1 MTEEAVLN
9 SPPAAPPRR
18 RRRRSMAWRSMR
30 FRILAFFAIFG
41 PGFITANV
49 DNDPG
54 GILTYSQAGAKFGY
68 ALLWTL
74 VPVTIAL
81 IIIQEMAAR
90 MGAVTGKG
98 LSDLIRE
105 EFGFRWTFFTMF
117 ILGLADFGNIMSEFA
132 GMASGMGLFGVTK
145 YIAVPIGAVLVW
157 VMVVSGSYK
166 VVERI
171 LIGFSLIYF
180 TYVASAVL
188 AHPDWRTAIHST
200 IVPNIIKNSDYLVL
214 TIGLIG
220 TTITPWMQFYL
231 QGSIVEKGIG
241 KKQYPLS
248 RLDVIVGCVITNV
261 VAFFIVLACAATLY
275 PAGIHNINDAAE
287 AADALKPLAG
297 QWAALLF
304 AIGLVNAGLLSAA
317 VLPLATAYNICEGLG
332 FESGIRK
339 KFSEAPAFYWLYT
352 LLIAF
357 GAGVVLIPR
366 IPLIKVILYSQVVN
380 GILLPFLLIFMLIL
394 VNKKDL
400 MGEYRNS
407 RAINIATWTTS
418 AILILLSL
426 AYLWTSVTGQ

>member
-1 MTEEAVLN
+1 
-9 SPPAAPPRR
+9 
-18 RRRRSMAWRSMR
+18 
-30 FRILAFFAIFG
+30 
-41 PGFITANV
+41 
-49 DNDPG
+49 
-54 GILTYSQAGAKFGY
+54 
-68 ALLWTL
+68 
-74 VPVTIAL
+74 
-81 IIIQEMAAR
+81 MAAR

-105 EFGFRWTFFTMF
+105 EFGFRWTFFTMA
-117 ILGLADFGNIMSEFA
+117 ILGLADFGNIMAEFA
-132 GMASGMGLFGVTK
+132 GIASGMGLFGVTK
-145 YIAVPIGAVLVW
+145 YIAVPVGAVLVW
-157 VMVVSGSYK
+157 VMVVTGSYK
-166 VVERI
+166 MVERI

-180 TYVASAVL
+180 TYVASAIL
-188 AHPDWRTAIHST
+188 ARPNWTTAIHST
-200 IVPNIIKNSDYLVL
+200 IVPNIIKSSDYLVL
-214 TIGLIG
+214 TIGIIG

-241 KKQYPLS
+241 KKQYRLS
-248 RLDVIVGCVITNV
+248 RLDVIVGCIITNV

-275 PAGIHNINDAAE
+275 PAGIHNITDAAE

-304 AIGLVNAGLLSAA
+304 AIGLVNAAVLSAA
-317 VLPLATAYNICEGLG
+317 ILPLATAYNICEGLG

-394 VNKKDL
+394 VNKKEL
-400 MGEYRNS
+400 MGEYKNS
-407 RAINIATWTTS
+407 RAINIATWITS
-418 AILILLSL
+418 GILILLSL

>member
-1 MTEEAVLN
+1 MSQEVHTTETRQR
-9 SPPAAPPRR
+9 PAAKARR
-18 RRRRSMAWRSMR
+18 GMSWRSMK
-30 FRILAFFAIFG
+30 FRLLAFFAIFG

-68 ALLWTL
+68 SLLWTL
-74 VPVTIAL
+74 IPITIAL
-81 IIIQEMAAR
+81 IIVQEMAAR

-105 EFGFRWTFFTMF
+105 EFGFRWTFFTMC
-117 ILGLADFGNIMSEFA
+117 ILGMADFGNIMAEFA

-157 VMVVSGSYK
+157 IMVVSGSYTL
-166 VVERI
+166 VERI
-171 LIGFSLIYF
+171 LIGFSFIYF
-180 TYVASAVL
+180 TYVASAIL
-188 AHPDWRTAIHST
+188 AHPSWQSAIHHT
-200 IVPNIIKNSDYLVL
+200 IVPSVSKSSEYLVAV
-214 TIGLIG
+214 IGLIG

-241 KKQYPLS
+241 KKQYRLS
-248 RLDVIVGCVITNV
+248 RLDVILGCIITDV

-275 PAGIHNINDAAE
+275 PAGIHNISDAADAAE
-287 AADALKPLAG
+287 ALKPLAG

-304 AIGLVNAGLLSAA
+304 AIGLVNASMLSAA
-317 VLPLATAYNICEGLG
+317 ILPLATAYNICEGLG
-332 FESGIRK
+332 FESGVNK
-339 KFSEAPAFYWLYT
+339 KFSEAPVFYWLYT
-352 LLIAF
+352 LLIAL
-357 GAGVVLIPR
+357 GAGVVLIPH

-407 RAINIATWTTS
+407 RAINITTWITS
-418 AILILLSL
+418 VILIVLSL
-426 AYLWTSVTGQ
+426 AYFWTVVTGQ